1 MNKNFLEKIINWFKN
16 LSTIIKII
24 FVSCTLLIILF
35 LSILIWYNSNI
46 NGKSDDLSNI
56 VVKIEMGSG
65 NSKIADILEQS
76 GVINSSTAFKIYTK
90 LNNISNLKAGT
101 YSLNESMS
109 FEEITEELKKGIVF
123 SKAAFDITFIEGK
136 NMRWIAKYISENTN
150 NSEKDV
156 FNLLKDENYIDSIID
171 EYWFLTTDI
180 KNKDIYY
187 PLEGYLFPDTYNVKN
202 KDITVKEIFKI
213 MLDKTDKVLE
223 KYRKDIENSKYS
235 IHEILTLASLI
246 ESEGISKTDRKNI
259 SSVFYNRLNGN
270 MSLGSDVTTYYAVK
284 IDMGDR
290 DLYQTELDT
299 YNPYNT
305 RGPKM
310 EGKLPIGPI
319 CSSSQ
324 SAIEAAIYPTNT
336 DYYYFVADKNGKVHF
351 TSTFNEHKKT
361 ISDLK
366 ENNLWFIY
374 E

>member
-1 MNKNFLEKIINWFKN
+1 
-16 LSTIIKII
+16 
-24 FVSCTLLIILF
+24 
-35 LSILIWYNSNI
+35 
-46 NGKSDDLSNI
+46 
-56 VVKIEMGSG
+56 
-65 NSKIADILEQS
+65 
-76 GVINSSTAFKIYTK
+76 
-90 LNNISNLKAGT
+90 
-101 YSLNESMS
+101 
-109 FEEITEELKKGIVF
+109 
-123 SKAAFDITFIEGK
+123 
-136 NMRWIAKYISENTN
+136 
-150 NSEKDV
+150 
-156 FNLLKDENYIDSIID
+156 
-171 EYWFLTTDI
+171 
-180 KNKDIYY
+180 
-187 PLEGYLFPDTYNVKN
+187 
-202 KDITVKEIFKI
+202 
-213 MLDKTDKVLE
+213 
-223 KYRKDIENSKYS
+223 
-235 IHEILTLASLI
+235 
-246 ESEGISKTDRKNI
+246 
-259 SSVFYNRLNGN
+259 